1 MLAPQGPPGG
11 CGYAADVDLMDNS
24 SSYPQAP
31 QLLGQRFALPT
42 YQQPLLPKDSL
53 IKGMENSNRRCDPP
67 YTRLK

>member
-31 QLLGQRFALPT
+31 QLLGQRFALTT
-42 YQQPLLPKDSL
+42 YPQPLLLKDSF
-53 IKGMENSNRRCDPP
+53 IKGMTNSKQEVRIH
-67 YTRLK
+67 LIQG